1 MLGHLRWLLRLQE
14 LDLRISPELGRGSGR
29 QPQLLG
35 EVLVEDLLGPMQQET
50 KPVVRQSLFQTPAN
64 HSGRMVA
71 DLLGRR
77 QNTFGGLLLDR
88 EPVVYHA
95 IDGRDADAG
104 GVRNVLDSWTATQEN
119 TPE

>member
-1 MLGHLRWLLRLQE
+1 
-14 LDLRISPELGRGSGR
+14 
-29 QPQLLG
+29 
-35 EVLVEDLLGPMQQET
+35 
-50 KPVVRQSLFQTPAN
+50 
-64 HSGRMVA
+64 MVA

-104 GVRNVLDSWTATQEN
+104 RVRNVLDGWTATQES
-119 TPE
+119 PLDDFPSSASQE